1 MLVFIRGI
9 ETNILKLQTKSDFF
23 LTIKIKIL
31 LITHT
36 FLNYQIKNYYI
47 IINCVPNTLQANSQ
61 ILPLDILDLLF
72 L

>member
-23 LTIKIKIL
+23 LSI
-31 LITHT
+31 
-36 FLNYQIKNYYI
+36 
-47 IINCVPNTLQANSQ
+47 CVPNTLQANSQ